1 MVLNEPKSNNE
12 IEDKE
17 KNKQTDDTDEIVTYK
32 NLKFDDYEE
41 DFVEPKIIEPE
52 DDYKITTNTYET
64 LQEDEDNKYKFG
76 KKREANVN
84 KQYDLDLNKKEEI
97 SKDEKEKSILA
108 EKYKFMYD
116 EIKDDDIDYN
126 KKRKK
131 QKNKFGKRHNPK
143 HMK

>member
-1 MVLNEPKSNNE
+1 MNNIKSYFSFQNESNLE
-12 IEDKE
+12 
-17 KNKQTDDTDEIVTYK
+17 
-32 NLKFDDYEE
+32 
-41 DFVEPKIIEPE
+41 
-52 DDYKITTNTYET
+52 
-64 LQEDEDNKYKFG
+64 G
-76 KKREANVN
+76 
-84 KQYDLDLNKKEEI
+84 EEI